1 VGAGVNVWFP
11 TVRAG
16 SGSDVFVR
24 RLAAGL
30 ERHGAHCQVS
40 WFPHGYEV
48 FPPLLEA
55 ARMPPGTDVVVAG
68 GWYGFACRRPGIPL
82 VVVEHHCVF
91 DPVYRSGASLAQR
104 VYHDLAMRPYSRA
117 SFRRASR
124 VSTVSQYTA
133 HSLSRAFG
141 LRDVAVIPNWVDP
154 ALFSPAAD
162 SRMRRDGPFRLL
174 FVGNA
179 SRRKGA
185 DLLPRIM
192 AELGPRFELRYTAGL
207 RAAGSAPPL
216 ANMIPLGRLDDAE
229 LVEQYRHC
237 DALLFPTRFEGF
249 GYAAAEAMACGKP
262 VVTSDV
268 SSLPEVVVDGET
280 GILCPVDDVRAY
292 AAACRRLASAPD
304 EAVRMGTAGRTRV
317 LERYTEAQA
326 IPRYLELLAEAGR

>member
-1 VGAGVNVWFP
+1 MNIWLP

-30 ERHGAHCQVS
+30 ERHGAACEVT
-40 WFPHGYEV
+40 WFPHGYEL

-55 ARMPPGTDVVVAG
+55 ASMPPGTDVVVAG

-82 VVVEHHCVF
+82 VVIEHHCVF
-91 DPVYRSGASLAQR
+91 DPVYRSGATLAQR

-124 VSTVSQYTA
+124 VSTVSHYTA
-133 HSLSRAFG
+133 RSLSQAFG

-154 ALFSPAAD
+154 AMFSPAPE
-162 SRMRRDGPFRLL
+162 SSPREDGPFRLL
-174 FVGNA
+174 FVGNR

-192 AELGPRFELRYTAGL
+192 AELGAGFELRYTAGL
-207 RAAGSAPPL
+207 RADDSVPPL
-216 ANMIPLGRLDDAE
+216 SNMIPLGRLSDAE
-229 LVEQYRHC
+229 LVEQYRRC

-280 GILCPVDDVRAY
+280 GILCPVGEVRAF
-292 AAACRRLASAPD
+292 ADACRRLAAAPAD
-304 EAVRMGTAGRTRV
+304 AARMGSAGRARV
-317 LERYTEAQA
+317 LERYTEMQA
-326 IPRYLELLAEAGR
+326 IPRYLELLADFAR